1 MEGVLNKVVLGHVG
15 HVGQAG
21 TNTGGHKG
29 DGWNGEGLALGPG
42 FEK

>member
-1 MEGVLNKVVLGHVG
+1 MASGLNKAVLGHVG

-29 DGWNGEGLALGPG
+29 EGWKGEEFALGPG
-42 FEK
+42 IEK